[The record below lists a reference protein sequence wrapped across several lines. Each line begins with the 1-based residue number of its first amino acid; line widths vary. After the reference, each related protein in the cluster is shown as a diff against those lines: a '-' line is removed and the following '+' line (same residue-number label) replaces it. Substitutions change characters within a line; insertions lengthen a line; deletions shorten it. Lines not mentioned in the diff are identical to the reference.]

1 MAEPSDHEL
10 VLSLISHTNVGKTA
24 LARTLLR
31 RDVGEVADSAHVTIV
46 PESYPLIESG
56 DRRARLWDT
65 PGFGANLAKLAK
77 RLRASDNPVGW
88 ILHQVWDRVT
98 DKSLWCSQEAI
109 RNVQSE
115 ADVVLYLVDASQ
127 TPDETGYIDLEIEVI
142 EWIGKPVLVF
152 LNQTGTPDPERD
164 HRHEEQWRTRLSRHA
179 IVKQVSTLDAFTRCW
194 IQEHRIF
201 SQAAGVLSGGKRDT
215 ARLLGEAWASR
226 QLDVFEDSI
235 EMLAGLAA
243 AALADTE
250 ELSASSLLD
259 KLKQLVRKGDRD
271 RDFERAQRA
280 MYARL
285 SERTKDT
292 VNRLIARH
300 GLSGETASQLA
311 AASREAFAVK
321 RNVEESLMAAIGGM
335 GAGLLGGLCADLAA
349 GGMTFGGG
357 ALVGM
362 LAGGATTFALAKG
375 YNLTQTGTNRV
386 RWSEAHFVD
395 QVKSILLLYL
405 GVAHF
410 GRGRGNWLDP
420 VNNPAR
426 WQELVEAKVAKD
438 SGAWH
443 SLWKAG
449 AKADD
454 AAGLKKSL
462 ANEFR
467 RVLVG
472 VLGELYPDGRD
483 LLRGR

>member
-1 MAEPSDHEL
+1 
-10 VLSLISHTNVGKTA
+10 
-24 LARTLLR
+24 
-31 RDVGEVADSAHVTIV
+31 
-46 PESYPLIESG
+46 
-56 DRRARLWDT
+56 
-65 PGFGANLAKLAK
+65 
-77 RLRASDNPVGW
+77 
-88 ILHQVWDRVT
+88 
-98 DKSLWCSQEAI
+98 
-109 RNVQSE
+109 
-115 ADVVLYLVDASQ
+115 
-127 TPDETGYIDLEIEVI
+127 
-142 EWIGKPVLVF
+142 
-152 LNQTGTPDPERD
+152 
-164 HRHEEQWRTRLSRHA
+164 
-179 IVKQVSTLDAFTRCW
+179 
-194 IQEHRIF
+194 
-201 SQAAGVLSGGKRDT
+201 
-215 ARLLGEAWASR
+215 
-226 QLDVFEDSI
+226 
-235 EMLAGLAA
+235 
-243 AALADTE
+243 
-250 ELSASSLLD
+250 
-259 KLKQLVRKGDRD
+259 
-271 RDFERAQRA
+271 
-280 MYARL
+280 
-285 SERTKDT
+285 
-292 VNRLIARH
+292 
-300 GLSGETASQLA
+300 
-311 AASREAFAVK
+311 
-321 RNVEESLMAAIGGM
+321 M

-405 GVAHF
+405 GVAQF

-462 ANEFR
+462 ADEFR

-472 VLGELYPDGRD
+472 VLGDLYPDGRD

>member
-1 MAEPSDHEL
+1 
-10 VLSLISHTNVGKTA
+10 
-24 LARTLLR
+24 
-31 RDVGEVADSAHVTIV
+31 
-46 PESYPLIESG
+46 
-56 DRRARLWDT
+56 
-65 PGFGANLAKLAK
+65 
-77 RLRASDNPVGW
+77 
-88 ILHQVWDRVT
+88 
-98 DKSLWCSQEAI
+98 
-109 RNVQSE
+109 
-115 ADVVLYLVDASQ
+115 
-127 TPDETGYIDLEIEVI
+127 
-142 EWIGKPVLVF
+142 
-152 LNQTGTPDPERD
+152 
-164 HRHEEQWRTRLSRHA
+164 
-179 IVKQVSTLDAFTRCW
+179 VKQVSTLDAFTRCW

-271 RDFERAQRA
+271 RDFEGAQRA

-311 AASREAFAVK
+311 TASREAFAVK

-405 GVAHF
+405 GYALFLVPFDGPLGTFDRAITLPLQDFTHF
-410 GRGRGNWLDP
+410 PDHLDRL
-420 VNNPAR
+420 PADR
-426 WQELVEAKVAKD
+426 QTPIVTFCTGGIRCEKAAPFMEREGFEHVWYRSLVV
-438 SGAWH
+438 
-443 SLWKAG
+443 
-449 AKADD
+449 
-454 AAGLKKSL
+454 
-462 ANEFR
+462 
-467 RVLVG
+467 
-472 VLGELYPDGRD
+472 
-483 LLRGR
+483 